1 MEISEQAQELHAKA
15 IIYDGHNDSFILHW
29 ARNEPM
35 EIVGEWPQYHV
46 DLPRLRAG
54 GTTAFNCMVGCGD
67 LHQAIELW
75 DPIFQHVQNYP
86 DDFLL
91 ALEPEDIERAKT
103 EDKIG
108 LVPQV
113 ECCAFMNRS
122 LKILR
127 VLYEL
132 GLRVAILT
140 HGEPDPDGLR
150 SPDIS
155 GRFCRPADRERARR
169 DYLGL
174 TEFGKAAVKEMNR
187 LGIVVDLAHTKDAA
201 YYEAIELSE
210 TPVVFS
216 HGNCFALSPHWRN
229 LTDDQLQALRDNG
242 GVIGISCPRSFIA
255 EDEKD
260 RTFERLIDHI
270 EYAFDLI
277 GDDHVGY
284 GSDFDGTTDP
294 IPPDPTYQPQITQ
307 KLLDRG
313 FSEETILKFWGGN
326 FLRVMRAVREAA
338 G

>member
-67 LHQAIELW
+67 LFQAIELW

-155 GRFCRPADRERARR
+155 GRFCRLADRERARR